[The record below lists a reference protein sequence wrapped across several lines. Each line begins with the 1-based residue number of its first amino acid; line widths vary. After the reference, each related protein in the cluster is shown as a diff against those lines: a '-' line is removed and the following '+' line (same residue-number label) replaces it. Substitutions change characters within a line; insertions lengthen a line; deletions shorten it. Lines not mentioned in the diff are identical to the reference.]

1 MASFIVVKLDT
12 TAPSNPLINLE
23 GGAVYATAQLI
34 NAALSTGD
42 ADTTGFQMKIWGT
55 IDKSYDATIQDTEV
69 ASQWIT
75 FATSKQIKLAAGD
88 GLKTV
93 YVKIRDAVYNVSA
106 QASDT
111 ITLDST
117 VPVPNITANDV
128 KPEGVSEQSGKDTMT
143 FTFNAGAT
151 FSEYKVKVVSGSNAA
166 HDSGAQLGTTNGSLN
181 VSGVA
186 GNYTNPITV
195 TVKGADLKVASVGD
209 GDKYIK
215 VFIKSASGL
224 WSV

>member
-1 MASFIVVKLDT
+1 MASYIVVKLDT

-42 ADTTGFQMKIWGT
+42 SDTTGYQMKIWGT
-55 IDKSYDATIQDTEV
+55 VDKSYDAAIQDTEA

-75 FATSKQIKLAAGD
+75 FATSKQIKLLAGD
-88 GLKTV
+88 GLKTI
-93 YVKIRDAVYNVSA
+93 YAKIRDAVYNVSA

-117 VPVPNITANDV
+117 VPVPNVTANDV
-128 KPEGVSEQSGKDTMT
+128 KPEGISEQAGKDTLTM
-143 FTFNAGAT
+143 TFNAAAT

-166 HDSGAQLGTTNGSLN
+166 HDSGVQIGTTNGSLN
-181 VSGVA
+181 VA
-186 GNYTNPITV
+186 GLGTFTNPITV
-195 TVKGADLKVASVGD
+195 TVKGADLKAASVGD